1 MNFGHMPDGQ
11 DLQLHRRLERYRH
24 VSLSLRGSSMNA
36 CRSSGV
42 SMSNAIPG
50 RLITSERSP
59 AADAFERWRLK
70 LPSPYSIAIRAGGIN
85 TTPLVPVQS
94 RDGINVICS
103 DAASRAKSISD
114 GTSLG
119 RSAAIERIRDE
130 LDDSSSTIRLT
141 AALCPSTT
149 SSNTMSK
156 PNGRA
161 I

>member
-1 MNFGHMPDGQ
+1 MPDGL

-24 VSLSLRGSSMNA
+24 VSLSLRGAPMNDS
-36 CRSSGV
+36 RSSGV
-42 SMSNAIPG
+42 SRSNAIPG
-50 RLITSERSP
+50 RLITSERRP
-59 AADAFERWRLK
+59 AAEAFERWRRK
-70 LPSPYSIAIRAGGIN
+70 LPSPYSIAIRAGGIK

-94 RDGINVICS
+94 RDGIKVIGS
-103 DAASRAKSISD
+103 DAASRAKSISE

-130 LDDSSSTIRLT
+130 LGDSSSTIRLT
-141 AALCPSTT
+141 AALCPSTAF
-149 SSNTMSK
+149 SNTTSK